1 MYDQAAQAQF
11 LNTYAPINFGELYRI
26 GSAQKQAVDEAAQQ
40 FSNQLQKFGEFRSPS
55 QVDTQKYYDLTIGK
69 EDFQNAINQMM

>member
-26 GSAQKQAVDEAAQQ
+26 GAAQKQAVDEAAQQ
-40 FSNQLQKFGEFRSPS
+40 FSNQLQKFGDLLLEQILRIITILLQVEEIFRM
-55 QVDTQKYYDLTIGK
+55 QLIK
-69 EDFQNAINQMM
+69 